1 MKVEVRLFAS
11 FTKYLPDDAEGQKVI
26 LDLAEGTT
34 VKQVLVQLRVPLEE
48 IKLVFINSVHTE
60 IEDVLKDGDRM
71 GAFPPVGGG

>member
-1 MKVEVRLFAS
+1 MKGEVRLFAS
-11 FTKYLPDDAEGQKVI
+11 FTKNLPDDAEGQKVI

-48 IKLVFINSVHTE
+48 IKLVFINSVHAE